1 MHEERGQN
9 AWSWGGLPLEVQ
21 KNLGFLRGGVLLVDP
36 GEEKLKAEFAGV
48 SRSFL
53 PMQAVIRIDEV
64 EQSGVA
70 KISSGDN
77 ISPFPVSL
85 VGAKPGSKDV

>member
-1 MHEERGQN
+1 
-9 AWSWGGLPLEVQ
+9 
-21 KNLGFLRGGVLLVDP
+21 
-36 GEEKLKAEFAGV
+36 
-48 SRSFL
+48 
-53 PMQAVIRIDEV
+53 MQAIIRIDEV

-85 VGAKPGSKDV
+85 VGAKPETRDV